1 MRNMKFIVNVVLAVS
16 SIAALAQES
25 ARTVQYHSQDIVAI
39 RAKVKYTTL
48 IELPTTEK
56 IMEAATGDKDF
67 WIVDVVGNFCFVH
80 PAKQGIAS
88 NLNLITDKGN
98 IYSFTLQ
105 DISGSPGEPDL
116 KVIVEPADRSAI
128 VAASGPAQ
136 FVPAAQ
142 LEQSKQQVAALQSH
156 VEQAVDEYKSG
167 YPTQLKFDYVYKA
180 NQAPFDIQSIYHDD
194 KFTYIKT
201 NAPEKFSVYEMKDGK
216 PNLVTYDLREGT
228 YIIPKI
234 MDDGY
239 VELGK
244 EADELCA
251 ERITR
256 HDREQPYFSH
266 RRAGRDARR
275 TASRAN
281 TARPFRAAQGRLA
294 EEPQDVR
301 LLGAALLVIVA
312 ALFSSTGKKTPA
324 QQAAAKG
331 QPPQPTLQDNTDN
344 NVQDMKNQVQ
354 AERQKEQQAAM
365 AAAAGQDPALAS
377 ATPAQQAAA
386 AAFGPSG
393 EAPTSCGPG
402 RPCGQAQQGTMPP
415 QLTPEQQQAQLIAA
429 KERERADNSRF
440 ASNLVYSRLAEQRN
454 SSRNSK
460 ARRCPSSMTIPSGRQ
475 RRVSLTHEPEKE
487 QEETPGGYK
496 RPLEANIDSAVG
508 QPYLVYEGS
517 VLDTVL

>member
-16 SIAALAQES
+16 SVTAFGQES

-105 DISGSPGEPDL
+105 DISGSSAEPDL

-128 VAASGPAQ
+128 VAASGPPQ

-142 LEQSKQQVAALQSH
+142 LEQSKQQVNALQSH

-228 YIIPKI
+228 YIIPKV

-239 VELGK
+239 VELGRK
-244 EADELCA
+244 KMSF
-251 ERITR
+251 TR
-256 HDREQPYFSH
+256 
-266 RRAGRDARR
+266 
-275 TASRAN
+275 
-281 TARPFRAAQGRLA
+281 
-294 EEPQDVR
+294 
-301 LLGAALLVIVA
+301 
-312 ALFSSTGKKTPA
+312 
-324 QQAAAKG
+324 KG
-331 QPPQPTLQDNTDN
+331 
-344 NVQDMKNQVQ
+344 
-354 AERQKEQQAAM
+354 
-365 AAAAGQDPALAS
+365 
-377 ATPAQQAAA
+377 
-386 AAFGPSG
+386 
-393 EAPTSCGPG
+393 
-402 RPCGQAQQGTMPP
+402 
-415 QLTPEQQQAQLIAA
+415 
-429 KERERADNSRF
+429 
-440 ASNLVYSRLAEQRN
+440 
-454 SSRNSK
+454 
-460 ARRCPSSMTIPSGRQ
+460 
-475 RRVSLTHEPEKE
+475 
-487 QEETPGGYK
+487 
-496 RPLEANIDSAVG
+496 
-508 QPYLVYEGS
+508 
-517 VLDTVL
+517 

>member
-1 MRNMKFIVNVVLAVS
+1 MRIMKVVVNSVLAVS
-16 SIAALAQES
+16 SILAFGQES

-56 IMEAATGDKDF
+56 IMQAATGDKDF

-80 PAKQGIAS
+80 PAKQGIGS

-105 DISGSPGEPDL
+105 DISGSSAEPDL

-142 LEQSKQQVAALQSH
+142 LEQSKQQVNALQSH

-228 YIIPKI
+228 YIIPKV

-244 EADELCA
+244 KKMSF
-251 ERITR
+251 TR
-256 HDREQPYFSH
+256 
-266 RRAGRDARR
+266 
-275 TASRAN
+275 
-281 TARPFRAAQGRLA
+281 
-294 EEPQDVR
+294 
-301 LLGAALLVIVA
+301 
-312 ALFSSTGKKTPA
+312 
-324 QQAAAKG
+324 KG
-331 QPPQPTLQDNTDN
+331 
-344 NVQDMKNQVQ
+344 
-354 AERQKEQQAAM
+354 
-365 AAAAGQDPALAS
+365 
-377 ATPAQQAAA
+377 
-386 AAFGPSG
+386 
-393 EAPTSCGPG
+393 
-402 RPCGQAQQGTMPP
+402 
-415 QLTPEQQQAQLIAA
+415 
-429 KERERADNSRF
+429 
-440 ASNLVYSRLAEQRN
+440 
-454 SSRNSK
+454 
-460 ARRCPSSMTIPSGRQ
+460 
-475 RRVSLTHEPEKE
+475 
-487 QEETPGGYK
+487 
-496 RPLEANIDSAVG
+496 
-508 QPYLVYEGS
+508 
-517 VLDTVL
+517 

>member
-1 MRNMKFIVNVVLAVS
+1 VQVWNSTPPQNRWLLRGS
-16 SIAALAQES
+16 LGQES

-105 DISGSPGEPDL
+105 DISGSSAEPDL

-142 LEQSKQQVAALQSH
+142 LEQSKQQVNALQSH

-228 YIIPKI
+228 YIIPKV

-244 EADELCA
+244 K
-251 ERITR
+251 RMN
-256 HDREQPYFSH
+256 F
-266 RRAGRDARR
+266 ARR
-275 TASRAN
+275 
-281 TARPFRAAQGRLA
+281 G
-294 EEPQDVR
+294 
-301 LLGAALLVIVA
+301 
-312 ALFSSTGKKTPA
+312 
-324 QQAAAKG
+324 
-331 QPPQPTLQDNTDN
+331 
-344 NVQDMKNQVQ
+344 
-354 AERQKEQQAAM
+354 
-365 AAAAGQDPALAS
+365 
-377 ATPAQQAAA
+377 
-386 AAFGPSG
+386 
-393 EAPTSCGPG
+393 
-402 RPCGQAQQGTMPP
+402 
-415 QLTPEQQQAQLIAA
+415 
-429 KERERADNSRF
+429 
-440 ASNLVYSRLAEQRN
+440 
-454 SSRNSK
+454 
-460 ARRCPSSMTIPSGRQ
+460 
-475 RRVSLTHEPEKE
+475 
-487 QEETPGGYK
+487 
-496 RPLEANIDSAVG
+496 
-508 QPYLVYEGS
+508 
-517 VLDTVL
+517 

>member
-16 SIAALAQES
+16 SIVALGQES

-48 IELPTTEK
+48 IELPKTEK

-80 PAKQGIAS
+80 PAKQGISS

-105 DISGSPGEPDL
+105 DISASSGEPDL

-128 VAASGPAQ
+128 VAASGPVQ

-142 LEQSKQQVAALQSH
+142 LEQSKQQVAAIQSH
-156 VEQAVDEYKSG
+156 VEQAVDEYKSA

-234 MDDGY
+234 MDEGY

-244 EADELCA
+244 K
-251 ERITR
+251 RMS
-256 HDREQPYFSH
+256 F
-266 RRAGRDARR
+266 AR
-275 TASRAN
+275 
-281 TARPFRAAQGRLA
+281 
-294 EEPQDVR
+294 
-301 LLGAALLVIVA
+301 
-312 ALFSSTGKKTPA
+312 
-324 QQAAAKG
+324 KG
-331 QPPQPTLQDNTDN
+331 
-344 NVQDMKNQVQ
+344 
-354 AERQKEQQAAM
+354 
-365 AAAAGQDPALAS
+365 
-377 ATPAQQAAA
+377 
-386 AAFGPSG
+386 
-393 EAPTSCGPG
+393 
-402 RPCGQAQQGTMPP
+402 
-415 QLTPEQQQAQLIAA
+415 
-429 KERERADNSRF
+429 
-440 ASNLVYSRLAEQRN
+440 
-454 SSRNSK
+454 
-460 ARRCPSSMTIPSGRQ
+460 
-475 RRVSLTHEPEKE
+475 
-487 QEETPGGYK
+487 
-496 RPLEANIDSAVG
+496 
-508 QPYLVYEGS
+508 
-517 VLDTVL
+517 

>member
-1 MRNMKFIVNVVLAVS
+1 MRHMKFIVNVVLAVS
-16 SIAALAQES
+16 SIGALAQES

-80 PAKQGIAS
+80 PAKQGIGS

-105 DISGSPGEPDL
+105 DISGSSAEPDL

-128 VAASGPAQ
+128 VAASGPPQ

-142 LEQSKQQVAALQSH
+142 LEQSKQQVTALQSH

-228 YIIPKI
+228 YIIPKV

-244 EADELCA
+244 K
-251 ERITR
+251 RMS
-256 HDREQPYFSH
+256 F
-266 RRAGRDARR
+266 AR
-275 TASRAN
+275 
-281 TARPFRAAQGRLA
+281 
-294 EEPQDVR
+294 
-301 LLGAALLVIVA
+301 
-312 ALFSSTGKKTPA
+312 
-324 QQAAAKG
+324 KG
-331 QPPQPTLQDNTDN
+331 
-344 NVQDMKNQVQ
+344 
-354 AERQKEQQAAM
+354 
-365 AAAAGQDPALAS
+365 
-377 ATPAQQAAA
+377 
-386 AAFGPSG
+386 
-393 EAPTSCGPG
+393 
-402 RPCGQAQQGTMPP
+402 
-415 QLTPEQQQAQLIAA
+415 
-429 KERERADNSRF
+429 
-440 ASNLVYSRLAEQRN
+440 
-454 SSRNSK
+454 
-460 ARRCPSSMTIPSGRQ
+460 
-475 RRVSLTHEPEKE
+475 
-487 QEETPGGYK
+487 
-496 RPLEANIDSAVG
+496 
-508 QPYLVYEGS
+508 
-517 VLDTVL
+517 